1 MLTLVSLLLLHHLPS
16 FPPCRFQDDA
26 VYDEDDEEEAG
37 GERAKRSRRSGGVL
51 RRPGDRWM
59 LRGPMEYVPP
69 ATVEVVLR
77 RQSIPLD
84 QNEGI
89 YVRDI
94 KTGKVR
100 GQHTLTPLR

>member
-1 MLTLVSLLLLHHLPS
+1 MLTLVSLLLLHHLLSLPLS
-16 FPPCRFQDDA
+16 PCRFQDNPDD
-26 VYDEDDEEEAG
+26 DEDEEEAG

-69 ATVEVVLR
+69 AMVEVVLR
-77 RQSIPLD
+77 RQAIPLD

-100 GQHTLTPLR
+100 GQHTPLR